1 MEQSTEAR
9 ALRQCMDDFLEKR
22 CAEKLKSIG
31 DEAKRAREEARF
43 QRETWLADAAEEAL
57 KIQVV
62 THCIKYTHS
71 GIKKEDASEIYDEK
85 LSSIPKGFIGTH
97 SFKNCP
103 IDLSSN
109 NNARNMPLFD
119 FFQMVVNGKSILQR
133 VMENDDNLRAA
144 FSDDAELAAGWM
156 AAFRRMKESEERP
169 ASHTLARQVYFPL
182 EKGGYHL
189 LAPLFP
195 TSLVQHVHLILQEDR
210 FGEAAKEAREARREE
225 RFCAHGY
232 CEYRD
237 MLVRKFGGTK
247 PQNISWL
254 NSRRHGENWLL
265 ASLPSVWKQDRV
277 RLPFG
282 VESVFGPVL
291 DGLPELREARTALI
305 AFLEKVSGAYTNIH
319 IRKKRAALLED
330 MISVVV
336 QWAARIRGQEGGWSA
351 GPECRLSEEERFWL
365 DPGRGETDPEWRQRR
380 ADGQWLEPLLKRAA
394 TWFNARL
401 TTPKL
406 RMGDEERHVWK
417 REIAAAVRQLEEGGI
432 A

>member
-1 MEQSTEAR
+1 MEHSAEAR

-22 CAEKLKSIG
+22 CAEKLKGIG

-43 QRETWLADAAEEAL
+43 QRETWLADAARRASQISLVTHAL
-57 KIQVV
+57 KYGHPDARGSSLYVDDATVPEGYVGTSSCRTIHEDVV
-62 THCIKYTHS
+62 
-71 GIKKEDASEIYDEK
+71 G
-85 LSSIPKGFIGTH
+85 
-97 SFKNCP
+97 
-103 IDLSSN
+103 
-109 NNARNMPLFD
+109 NAAALDVFD
-119 FFQMVVNGKSILQR
+119 FLKLEHAGKSLLQC

-232 CEYRD
+232 CEYHD

-265 ASLPSVWKQDRV
+265 ASLPPVWKQDRV
-277 RLPFG
+277 RLPLG
-282 VESVFGPVL
+282 VESVFGAVL
-291 DGLPELREARTALI
+291 DGLPELEKARTALI
-305 AFLEKVSGAYTNIH
+305 AFLEKASGAYTNIH
-319 IRKKRAALLED
+319 IREKRAALLED